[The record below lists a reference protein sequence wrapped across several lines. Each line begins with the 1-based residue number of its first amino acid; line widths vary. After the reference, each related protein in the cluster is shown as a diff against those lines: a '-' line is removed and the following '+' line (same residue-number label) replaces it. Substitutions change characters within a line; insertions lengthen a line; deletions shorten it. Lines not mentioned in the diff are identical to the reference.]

1 MNEIKATS
9 NQLTS
14 NQLAGNQLTS
24 NMQPVLIALLFVIS
38 FSVLA
43 QDKQVVVDMKKH
55 RIVMQVTTGDSSVQA
70 MVIRQVGNIRAA
82 WPNAEVEVVVQGA
95 GIDLLTTTKSKYS
108 SSVAEWTVKGIQFS
122 ACNNTMIHRKMSK
135 ADLLPQAVVVP
146 SAIIELT
153 LKQEE
158 GWAYVKGGN

>member
-1 MNEIKATS
+1 MKT
-9 NQLTS
+9 
-14 NQLAGNQLTS
+14 
-24 NMQPVLIALLFVIS
+24 LIICTCFLLVTLS
-38 FSVLA
+38 ASA
-43 QDKQVVVDMKKH
+43 QMEQTVVDMKKH

-82 WPNAEVEVVVQGA
+82 WPNAQVEVVVQGA
-95 GIDLLTTTKSKYS
+95 GIDLLTTAKSKYAK
-108 SSVAEWTVKGIQFS
+108 SVAEWTAKGIQFS
-122 ACNNTMIHRKMSK
+122 ACNNTMLHRKMTK
-135 ADLLPQAVVVP
+135 AELLPQAVIVP